1 MYRAIGIFIDLFY
14 FSFNLARVCY
24 EGSKYSL
31 FPLFF
36 ELLLGSNYIEIRA
49 YFFGLLLG
57 NNYIEIRGRLCAWP
71 AKRSLYCRKVFFDDN
86 LYYDVGFYVEMQMI
100 SYMRKLYKVWGV

>member
-14 FSFNLARVCY
+14 FSFNLAHVCY

-36 ELLLGSNYIEIRA
+36 ELLLGS
-49 YFFGLLLG
+49 
-57 NNYIEIRGRLCAWP
+57 NYIEIRGRLCAWP

-86 LYYDVGFYVEMQMI
+86 LYYDVGFYVKMQMI